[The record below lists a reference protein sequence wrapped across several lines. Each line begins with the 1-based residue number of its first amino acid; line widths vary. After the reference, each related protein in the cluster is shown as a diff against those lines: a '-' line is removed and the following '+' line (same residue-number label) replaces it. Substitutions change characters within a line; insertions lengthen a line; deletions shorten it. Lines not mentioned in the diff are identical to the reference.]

1 MPLQPGSIRGRL
13 DRAEWPSYTHGMRS
27 SLVCLALLLLAWAP
41 AARVEAAQP
50 LNGIAVIVGE
60 AVITYKDVYQR
71 IADDVQF
78 IQNRFGAQPDEMAR
92 RIADLEKQTIKDLV
106 ANHLILQ
113 EFKKMGYAIPESYIE
128 SRVREDVKKFGDRL
142 NLVKTLQA
150 DGLTYESY
158 RKKIRERT
166 IVDLMVRDKL
176 PIDPTISPT
185 KIENYYVQHRDKY
198 KLEDQVKLRMIVL
211 NVPQGASPDDLKP
224 LAEEISKKLRSGIP
238 FDEMA
243 KIYSQGSQ
251 ARDGGDWGWVQR
263 SVLREEL
270 VEVAFNLKPGTRSD
284 PVVTPQAIYIM
295 QVEDSKVSY
304 VQTLSEVR
312 AEIENTLKAA
322 EMDRRRTQW
331 IEQLEKKYFVAYF

>member
-1 MPLQPGSIRGRL
+1 
-13 DRAEWPSYTHGMRS
+13 MRS
-27 SLVCLALLLLAWAP
+27 SLVCLALLLLALAP

-92 RIADLEKQTIKDLV
+92 RIAELEKQTIKDLV

-176 PIDPTISPT
+176 PSDPTISPT
-185 KIENYYVQHRDKY
+185 KIENYYVQNRDKY

-224 LAEEISKKLRSGIP
+224 LADEIVKKLRSGIP
-238 FDEMA
+238 FEEMA

-263 SVLREEL
+263 TVLREEL
-270 VEVAFNLKPGTRSD
+270 VEVAFNLKPGTRSE
-284 PVVTPQAIYIM
+284 PVATPQAIYIM
-295 QVEDSKVSY
+295 QVDDSKVSY
-304 VQTLSEVR
+304 IQTLSEVR
-312 AEIENTLKAA
+312 GEIENTLKAA

>member
-1 MPLQPGSIRGRL
+1 M
-13 DRAEWPSYTHGMRS
+13 
-27 SLVCLALLLLAWAP
+27 VCLALLLLAWSP
-41 AARVEAAQP
+41 PARVEAAQP

-60 AVITYKDVYQR
+60 AVITYKEVYQR

-78 IQNRFGAQPDEMAR
+78 IQNRFGSKPDEMAR
-92 RIADLEKQTIKDLV
+92 RIAELEKQTIQDLV
-106 ANHLILQ
+106 ANQLILQ
-113 EFKKMGYAIPESYIE
+113 EFKKQGYTIPESYIE

-142 NLVKTLQA
+142 NLIKTLQA

-158 RKKIRERT
+158 RKRIRERT
-166 IVDLMVRDKL
+166 IIDLMVREKL
-176 PIDPTISPT
+176 PADPTISPT
-185 KIENYYVQHRDKY
+185 NIENYYVQNQDKF
-198 KLEDQVKLRMIVL
+198 KLEDQVKLRMIIL
-211 NVPQGASPDDLKP
+211 NVPTGASPDDLKP
-224 LAEEISKKLRSGIP
+224 LAAEVLGKLRAGVP
-238 FDEMA
+238 FADMA

-270 VEVAFNLKPGTRSD
+270 VEVAFSLKPGALSE

-312 AEIENTLKAA
+312 ADIENTLKAA
-322 EMDRRRTQW
+322 EVDRRRKQW
-331 IEQLEKKYFVAYF
+331 IEMLEKKYFVAYF

>member
-1 MPLQPGSIRGRL
+1 
-13 DRAEWPSYTHGMRS
+13 MRS

-176 PIDPTISPT
+176 PADPTISPT

-270 VEVAFNLKPGTRSD
+270 VEVAFNLKPGTRSE
-284 PVVTPQAIYIM
+284 PVATPQAIYIM

>member
-1 MPLQPGSIRGRL
+1 
-13 DRAEWPSYTHGMRS
+13 MRS

-270 VEVAFNLKPGTRSD
+270 VEVAFNLKPGTRSE
-284 PVVTPQAIYIM
+284 PVATPQAIYIM